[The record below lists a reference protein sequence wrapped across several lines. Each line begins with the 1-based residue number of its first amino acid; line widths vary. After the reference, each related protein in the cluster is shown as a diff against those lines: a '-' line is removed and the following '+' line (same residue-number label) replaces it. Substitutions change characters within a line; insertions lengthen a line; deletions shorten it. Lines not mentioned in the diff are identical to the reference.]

1 MNVKNRVYEKFD
13 QCFELN
19 GSPIE
24 DGWTSDNISKW
35 DSLGHLNLMTGLEE
49 EFDITFDIEEMFA
62 IDSVAD
68 CINIINNKIKDT
80 EHG

>member
-1 MNVKNRVYEKFD
+1 MNVKNRVYEIFD

-68 CINIINNKIKDT
+68 CINIINIKIKDT